1 MNNSFSDKTFI
12 NLNILLVG
20 DANVGKTSILLKYT
34 ENFFP
39 NQYQATIGVEYKM
52 KIIKLN
58 NMNIKLQI
66 WDTAGQERYKSI
78 AKNFFHSANGVF
90 LVFDITDKKSFENL
104 NKWIED
110 VKENSPK
117 DCKYIIIGNKSD
129 LSDQRTISTFEID
142 NFVKEKKSS
151 YFEVSA
157 KNDEGL
163 NEAFINLSKEIIKDK
178 NQEEIYQIYGHK
190 NSIIIEGNNKKCC
203 F

>member
-178 NQEEIYQIYGHK
+178 NQEEIYQFYGHK
-190 NSIIIEGNNKKCC
+190 NSIIIEGSNKKCC

>member
-78 AKNFFHSANGVF
+78 AKNFFRSANGVF

-178 NQEEIYQIYGHK
+178 NQEEIYQFYGHK
-190 NSIIIEGNNKKCC
+190 NSIIIEGSNKKCC

>member
-1 MNNSFSDKTFI
+1 MNNSFSDKIFI

-90 LVFDITDKKSFENL
+90 LVFDITNKQSFENL

-163 NEAFINLSKEIIKDK
+163 NDAFINLSKEIIKDK
-178 NQEEIYQIYGHK
+178 NQEEIYQFYGHK

>member
-1 MNNSFSDKTFI
+1 
-12 NLNILLVG
+12 
-20 DANVGKTSILLKYT
+20 
-34 ENFFP
+34 
-39 NQYQATIGVEYKM
+39 M
-52 KIIKLN
+52 KNIKLN

-66 WDTAGQERYKSI
+66 WDTAGKERYKSI

-90 LVFDITDKKSFENL
+90 LVFDITNKQSFENL

-163 NEAFINLSKEIIKDK
+163 NDAFINLSKEIIKDK
-178 NQEEIYQIYGHK
+178 NQEEIYQFYGHK

>member
-90 LVFDITDKKSFENL
+90 FVFDITNEKSFENL
-104 NKWIED
+104 NKWMED

-117 DCKYIIIGNKSD
+117 DCKYIIVGNKSD

-163 NEAFINLSKEIIKDK
+163 NDAFINLSKEIIKDK
-178 NQEEIYQIYGHK
+178 NQEEIYQFYGHK
-190 NSIIIEGNNKKCC
+190 NSIIIEGSNKKCC

>member
-129 LSDQRTISTFEID
+129 LSDQRTVSTFEID

-151 YFEVSA
+151 YFEISA
-157 KNDEGL
+157 KNYEGL

-178 NQEEIYQIYGHK
+178 NQEEIYQFYGHK
-190 NSIIIEGNNKKCC
+190 NSIIIEGSNKKCC

>member
-1 MNNSFSDKTFI
+1 MNNSFSDKIFI

-90 LVFDITDKKSFENL
+90 LVFDITNKKSFENL

-163 NEAFINLSKEIIKDK
+163 NDAFINLSKEIIKDK
-178 NQEEIYQIYGHK
+178 NQEEIYQFYGHK

>member
-90 LVFDITDKKSFENL
+90 LVFDITNKKSFENL

-178 NQEEIYQIYGHK
+178 NQEEIYQFYGHK
-190 NSIIIEGNNKKCC
+190 NSIIIEGSNKKCC

>member
-90 LVFDITDKKSFENL
+90 LVFDITNKQSFENL

-178 NQEEIYQIYGHK
+178 NQEEIYQFYGHK
-190 NSIIIEGNNKKCC
+190 NSIIIEGSNKKCC

>member
-129 LSDQRTISTFEID
+129 LSNQRTISTFEID

-178 NQEEIYQIYGHK
+178 NQEEIYQFYGHK
-190 NSIIIEGNNKKCC
+190 NSIIIEGSNKKCC

>member
-1 MNNSFSDKTFI
+1 MNNSFSDKIFI

-129 LSDQRTISTFEID
+129 LSDQRTVSTFEID

-178 NQEEIYQIYGHK
+178 NQEEIYQFYGHK
-190 NSIIIEGNNKKCC
+190 NSIIIEGSNKKCC

>member
-90 LVFDITDKKSFENL
+90 LVFDITNKQSFENL

-163 NEAFINLSKEIIKDK
+163 NDAFINLSKEIIKDK
-178 NQEEIYQIYGHK
+178 NQEEIYQFYGHK
-190 NSIIIEGNNKKCC
+190 NSIIIEGSNKKCC

>member
-1 MNNSFSDKTFI
+1 MNNSFSDKIFI

-90 LVFDITDKKSFENL
+90 LVFDITNKQSFENL

-163 NEAFINLSKEIIKDK
+163 NDAFINLSKEIIKDK
-178 NQEEIYQIYGHK
+178 NQEEIYQFYGHK
-190 NSIIIEGNNKKCC
+190 NSIIIEGSNKKCC

>member
-39 NQYQATIGVEYKM
+39 NQHQATIGVEYKM

-142 NFVKEKKSS
+142 KFVKEKQSS

-178 NQEEIYQIYGHK
+178 NQEEIYQFYGHK
-190 NSIIIEGNNKKCC
+190 NSIIIEGSNKKCC

>member
-110 VKENSPK
+110 VNENSPK

-178 NQEEIYQIYGHK
+178 NQEEIYQFYGHK
-190 NSIIIEGNNKKCC
+190 NSIIIEGSNKKCC

>member
-1 MNNSFSDKTFI
+1 MNNSFSDKIFI

-90 LVFDITDKKSFENL
+90 LVFDITNKQSFENL

-178 NQEEIYQIYGHK
+178 NQEEIYQFYGHK
-190 NSIIIEGNNKKCC
+190 NSIIIEGSNKKCC

>member
-1 MNNSFSDKTFI
+1 MNNSFSDKIFI

-178 NQEEIYQIYGHK
+178 NQEEIYQFYGHK
-190 NSIIIEGNNKKCC
+190 NSIIIEGSNKKCC

>member
-1 MNNSFSDKTFI
+1 MNNSFSDKIFI

-163 NEAFINLSKEIIKDK
+163 NDAFINLSKEIIKDK
-178 NQEEIYQIYGHK
+178 NQEEIYQFYGHK
-190 NSIIIEGNNKKCC
+190 NSIIIEGSNKKCC

>member
-1 MNNSFSDKTFI
+1 MNNSFSDKAFI

-190 NSIIIEGNNKKCC
+190 NSIIIEGSNKKCC

>member
-1 MNNSFSDKTFI
+1 MNNSFSDKIFI

-129 LSDQRTISTFEID
+129 LSDQRTVSTFEID

-163 NEAFINLSKEIIKDK
+163 NEAFINLSKENIKDK
-178 NQEEIYQIYGHK
+178 NQEEIYQFYGHK
-190 NSIIIEGNNKKCC
+190 NSVVIEGSDKKCC

>member
-1 MNNSFSDKTFI
+1 MNNSFSDKIFI

-90 LVFDITDKKSFENL
+90 LVFDIT
-104 NKWIED
+104 NKHRR
-110 VKENSPK
+110 
-117 DCKYIIIGNKSD
+117 CKRKFS
-129 LSDQRTISTFEID
+129 
-142 NFVKEKKSS
+142 
-151 YFEVSA
+151 
-157 KNDEGL
+157 
-163 NEAFINLSKEIIKDK
+163 
-178 NQEEIYQIYGHK
+178 
-190 NSIIIEGNNKKCC
+190 
-203 F
+203 

>member
-163 NEAFINLSKEIIKDK
+163 NDAFINLSKEIIKDK
-178 NQEEIYQIYGHK
+178 NQEEIYQFYGHK
-190 NSIIIEGNNKKCC
+190 NSIIIEGSNKKCC